1 MLPLNLLVDLSQVV
15 HQLFLLALFPK
26 DIGHLLLEGADDVG
40 MDLREEAEGIRDLLG
55 TLPSGSWRLL
65 VQVLCLSRGKQKGH
79 SQRSQSSWKLTPPL
93 QNPMV

>member
-40 MDLREEAEGIRDLLG
+40 MDLREEAERIRDLLG

-65 VQVLCLSRGKQKGH
+65 VPQVLCLGRGKQKGH
-79 SQRSQSSWKLTPPL
+79 SQRS
-93 QNPMV
+93 